1 MSDRPALDF
10 EAVWDVASTIPGWLT
25 EEQAKLLFDTAR
37 DLPSAALPP
46 ARDRQPPGQV
56 DGRAGVGRA
65 GAGRPGRRGRPV
77 RRRPP
82 LRRRPDRDKFEDNL
96 READLTD
103 TVELLPEYSTRA
115 RPTWTRDIDYLYIDG
130 KHDYWT
136 LADDLKWAEH
146 LPPGAPIL
154 VHDCYSS
161 IGVTLGVLAHVLPSS
176 RLRYER
182 RAGSM
187 ALFRVGQPSWE
198 TDVGSCGRCPGGC
211 ATSSSRSS
219 CDSACAPSPRD
230 CSGTRARTTPTEP
243 DRRPHPRTPRAQDA
257 NATHG

>member
-37 DLPSAALPP
+37 DLSSASAPLLLEIGSHQGKSTVVLASAARAQGGKVVAVDPF
-46 ARDRQPPGQV
+46 V
-56 DGRAGVGRA
+56 DGRLFG
-65 GAGRPGRRGRPV
+65 GASTRT
-77 RRRPP
+77 
-82 LRRRPDRDKFEDNL
+82 KFEDNL

-103 TVELLPEYSTRA
+103 AVELLPEYSTRA

-161 IGVTLGVLAHVLPSS
+161 IGVTLGVLAHVLPSTHI
-176 RLRYER
+176 RYER

-187 ALFRVGQPSWE
+187 ALFRVGKPSWE
-198 TDVGSCGRCPGGC
+198 
-211 ATSSSRSS
+211 
-219 CDSACAPSPRD
+219 
-230 CSGTRARTTPTEP
+230 
-243 DRRPHPRTPRAQDA
+243 DRRRILREVPWWLRNVVVKVLLRLRLRPVASRLFGHEGPYDPY
-257 NATHG
+257 

>member
-37 DLPSAALPP
+37 DLSSASAPLLLEIGSHQGKSTVVLASAA
-46 ARDRQPPGQV
+46 RSQGGQVVAVDPFV
-56 DGRAGVGRA
+56 DGRLFG
-65 GAGRPGRRGRPV
+65 GASTKT
-77 RRRPP
+77 
-82 LRRRPDRDKFEDNL
+82 KFEDNL
-96 READLTD
+96 READLSD
-103 TVELLPEYSTRA
+103 AVELVPEYSTRA

-161 IGVTLGVLAHVLPSS
+161 IGVTLGVLAHVLPSAH
-176 RLRYER
+176 LRYER

-187 ALFRVGQPSWE
+187 ALFRVGKPSWE
-198 TDVGSCGRCPGGC
+198 
-211 ATSSSRSS
+211 
-219 CDSACAPSPRD
+219 
-230 CSGTRARTTPTEP
+230 
-243 DRRPHPRTPRAQDA
+243 DRRRILREVPWWLRNVVVKILLRLQLRPVASRLFGHEGPYDPY
-257 NATHG
+257 

>member
-37 DLPSAALPP
+37 DLSSGPAPLLLEIGSHQGKSTVVLASAAR
-46 ARDRQPPGQV
+46 AQGGQVIAVDPFV
-56 DGRAGVGRA
+56 DGRLFG
-65 GAGRPGRRGRPV
+65 GASTKT
-77 RRRPP
+77 
-82 LRRRPDRDKFEDNL
+82 KFEKNL
-96 READLTD
+96 REAELSDA
-103 TVELLPEYSTRA
+103 VELLPEYSTRA

-136 LADDLKWAEH
+136 LADDLRWAEH

-176 RLRYER
+176 RIRYER

-187 ALFRVGQPSWE
+187 ALFRVGKPSWE
-198 TDVGSCGRCPGGC
+198 
-211 ATSSSRSS
+211 
-219 CDSACAPSPRD
+219 
-230 CSGTRARTTPTEP
+230 
-243 DRRPHPRTPRAQDA
+243 DRRRILREVPWWLRNVVVKILLRLQLRPVAARLFGHEGPYDPF
-257 NATHG
+257 